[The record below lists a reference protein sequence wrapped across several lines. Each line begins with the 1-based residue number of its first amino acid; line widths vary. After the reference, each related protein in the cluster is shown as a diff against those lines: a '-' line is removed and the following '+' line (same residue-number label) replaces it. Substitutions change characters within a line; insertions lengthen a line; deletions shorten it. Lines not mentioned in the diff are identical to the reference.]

1 MIKPHKLLG
10 TSLLFLSL
18 NAQAVSLDIILK
30 SSNKYYPE
38 INKAKLKF
46 QIDRFKYTKNQGAF
60 DSKIIGKSQQRTD
73 GYYDGDTGVLKI
85 VKPLQFLNSKIEGGF
100 RQSEGEIPVYE
111 KQDETLS
118 DGEYFIGLNFSL
130 LRDALIDSNRLE
142 MQNQKLEKS
151 ISKSKLL
158 NERLKTLKEA
168 EIAYY
173 NYIIYYIITDVY
185 QGLYQLSEK
194 QQVAIE
200 KRAKRGDL
208 ARIYITENLQYLT
221 KRKNKLLKAQQDLD
235 VSRLKLELFYRDEKG
250 KVKNIKDKEHT
261 LEFKEIKFDNEHF
274 EREIARGLERN
285 PYFRVFSQMIE
296 QLKNDIRF
304 KESQTLPE
312 LNIKLS
318 SADDSGEGL
327 ETYRG
332 VENKVSINLEI
343 PLERRKIESDLK
355 ISQLMLE
362 RVTVERDFYI
372 DKFKNYLLQQQ
383 VKMNNLTNAIETS
396 QQEIKYAEKL
406 EEAERIKFF
415 NGDSDLILL
424 NLREQ
429 NTVDAKLRLLDFKLK
444 YIKAV
449 ASYKAAI
456 VHEEYLKYFK
466 E

>member
-1 MIKPHKLLG
+1 MKVNKLIS
-10 TSLLFLSL
+10 TSFLFLSL
-18 NAQAVSLDIILK
+18 NAQAIDLDIILNSASK
-30 SSNKYYPE
+30 HYPE
-38 INKAKLKF
+38 INKAKIKF
-46 QIDRFKYTKNQGAF
+46 QIDRYKFTKNQGAF
-60 DSKIIGKSQQRTD
+60 DSKIVGGTQQRTD
-73 GYYDGDTGVLKI
+73 GYYDGDAGMLKI

-118 DGEYFIGLNFSL
+118 DGEYFAAINFSL
-130 LRDALIDSNRLE
+130 LRDALIDKNRLGVR
-142 MQNQKLEKS
+142 NQKLEKA
-151 ISKSKLL
+151 ISKSKLM
-158 NERLKTLKEA
+158 NERLKTLKDA

-173 NYIIYYIITDVY
+173 NYIIFYIITDVY
-185 QGLYQLSEK
+185 EGLYKLSEN
-194 QQVAIE
+194 QQSAIE

-208 ARIYITENLQYLT
+208 ARIYVTENLQYLT

-235 VSRLKLELFYRDEKG
+235 VSRLKLELFYRDDQG
-250 KVKNIKDKEHT
+250 KTKKIADKEHT
-261 LEFKEIKFDNEHF
+261 LEFKEIKFNNAQF
-274 EREIARGLERN
+274 IKEIERGLVRN
-285 PYFRVFSQMIE
+285 PYFRIFDRMLN
-296 QLKNDIRF
+296 QLDNEIKF

-312 LNIKLS
+312 LNLKVS
-318 SADDSGEGL
+318 TANDSGEGL

-332 VENKVSINLEI
+332 VENKVTLNLEI
-343 PLERRKIESDLK
+343 PLERRKIEADLK
-355 ISQLMLE
+355 ISQLKKNKVM
-362 RVTVERDFYI
+362 VERDFYV
-372 DKFKNYLLQQQ
+372 DKFKNFLQQQQ

-406 EEAERIKFF
+406 QEAERIKFF

-456 VHEEYLKYFK
+456 VHEDYLKYISN
-466 E
+466 